1 MHDIPLLLEHSRK
14 ISSTFC
20 NNGFSSLS
28 KVFFFLLHPFLPLS
42 GYGSVVPPLTPTAVA
57 ASLGA
62 FFFLLLFTLFEAL
75 KVFSPQRWRHCHLL
89 SARSVTSVVL
99 MERPASPHSSVN
111 KGSRLPQEPRIS
123 PPSRDHSPRDR
134 GAPNGPLQTSSR
146 AVALSNVVPLPSCH
160 LDYRGRRTPS
170 GFSPTFTGSWH
181 LAEGGFEPGTM
192 D

>member
-1 MHDIPLLLEHSRK
+1 M
-14 ISSTFC
+14 
-20 NNGFSSLS
+20 
-28 KVFFFLLHPFLPLS
+28 LHLFLPLS

-75 KVFSPQRWRHCHLL
+75 KAFVTTEMAPLPLAFRPVSYLGGSDGTTSL
-89 SARSVTSVVL
+89 SAFVGQQGQ
-99 MERPASPHSSVN
+99 PP
-111 KGSRLPQEPRIS
+111 PRIS
-123 PPSRDHSPRDR
+123 PPSRDRSPREHLTGR
-134 GAPNGPLQTSSR
+134 FRLR
-146 AVALSNVVPLPSCH
+146 AEQWRFSAVVPLPSCH

>member
-1 MHDIPLLLEHSRK
+1 M
-14 ISSTFC
+14 TF
-20 NNGFSSLS
+20 F
-28 KVFFFLLHPFLPLS
+28 VFFLLHPFLPLS

-89 SARSVTSVVL
+89 SAQSVTSVVL

-111 KGSRLPQEPRIS
+111 KGSRLPASVHPLGIVRLGIGE
-123 PPSRDHSPRDR
+123 HLV
-134 GAPNGPLQTSSR
+134 GPHQASSR
-146 AVALSNVVPLPSCH
+146 AVVLSSDVPLPSCH

>member
-1 MHDIPLLLEHSRK
+1 M
-14 ISSTFC
+14 
-20 NNGFSSLS
+20 
-28 KVFFFLLHPFLPLS
+28 LHPFLPLS

-75 KVFSPQRWRHCHLL
+75 KVLSPQRWRHCHF
-89 SARSVTSVVL
+89 AF
-99 MERPASPHSSVN
+99 RPASYLG
-111 KGSRLPQEPRIS
+111 GSDGTTSLSAFVGQQGQPPPRIS
-123 PPSRDHSPRDR
+123 PPSRDRSPREHLTGR
-134 GAPNGPLQTSSR
+134 FRLR
-146 AVALSNVVPLPSCH
+146 AEQWHFSTVVPPPSCH